1 MTVFS
6 AAAGRDLAIIVAA
19 SLAAAIIVNLG
30 PIFVLVRMWV
40 ES

>member
-6 AAAGRDLAIIVAA
+6 AAAGRDLAIIAAA
-19 SLAAAIIVNLG
+19 SLVMAILVNLG
-30 PIFVLVRMWV
+30 PIFALVRMWV